1 MTGQLLPRGRRP
13 LGAYLDGYAAAW
25 VWAMVRDRVDDSIR
39 GYTERGRPDIAAS
52 IRNGV
57 ADLRESEQQRLEAV
71 DRPIPA
77 DLGTAEVL
85 AGLDSTESE
94 PLGPPSG
101 FHSEVDV
108 RAAAAALEVG
118 ERRVR
123 QLLSAGDLTGRQDRT
138 GRWSVDADDL
148 DRLVADRRI
157 TA

>member
-1 MTGQLLPRGRRP
+1 MTGHLLPRGRRA
-13 LGAYLDGYAAAW
+13 LGATIAGPAAVWVWNSLGDRTDRAVRHYLARGDRDTARAILDGMADVREAA
-25 VWAMVRDRVDDSIR
+25 R
-39 GYTERGRPDIAAS
+39 
-52 IRNGV
+52 
-57 ADLRESEQQRLEAV
+57 QHLEAV

-85 AGLDSTESE
+85 GGLGSTESE

-108 RAAAAALEVG
+108 RAAAAALKVG

-123 QLLSAGDLTGRQDRT
+123 QLLRAGDLTGRQDRT

>member
-57 ADLRESEQQRLEAV
+57 ADLREAEQQRLESRDESPALAYGSAEGEEPSSPAV
-71 DRPIPA
+71 
-77 DLGTAEVL
+77 
-85 AGLDSTESE
+85 SE

-101 FHSEVDV
+101 FHSEVDSHE
-108 RAAAAALEVG
+108 AAAALNVSPS
-118 ERRVR
+118 RVR
-123 QLLSAGDLTGRQDRT
+123 QLLRTGELAGRQVA